1 MTQRLSPRSLMAA
14 TLCAV
19 LLLSGC
25 ANNSASNQSNYSQR
39 NDVEAVDATIEREV
53 ERALER
59 ADARLGDARIRANS
73 FNGAV
78 LLVGQVPSEELRDM
92 AGEVTGNL
100 RGVNEVHNELTVA
113 ARLPASQ
120 RLTDTWL
127 TTNVVSHLATNDHI
141 DSGKIKVTTENASVY
156 LMGIVTREESAQG
169 AEMSGHVGFP
179 VATDMAVYFCD
190 PGSPWQRGSN
200 ENTNGLLR
208 QYFPKGTDLSRHTP
222 AELQRVAEDLNE
234 RPRKTLDWDTPAE
247 RLHALLNAS

>member
-39 NDVEAVDATIEREV
+39 SNDVEAVDATIEREV
-53 ERALER
+53 QRALDR

-78 LLVGQVPSEELRDM
+78 LLVGQVPSEELRNM

-156 LMGIVTREESAQG
+156 LMGIVTREESDRIVNA
-169 AEMSGHVGFP
+169 ASAVGG
-179 VATDMAVYFCD
+179 V
-190 PGSPWQRGSN
+190 QRIVKVF
-200 ENTNGLLR
+200 E
-208 QYFPKGTDLSRHTP
+208 YID
-222 AELQRVAEDLNE
+222 
-234 RPRKTLDWDTPAE
+234 
-247 RLHALLNAS
+247 

>member
-39 NDVEAVDATIEREV
+39 SNDVEAVDATIEREV

-156 LMGIVTREESAQG
+156 LMGIVTREEADRIVNAASA
-169 AEMSGHVGFP
+169 VGG
-179 VATDMAVYFCD
+179 V
-190 PGSPWQRGSN
+190 QRIVKVF
-200 ENTNGLLR
+200 E
-208 QYFPKGTDLSRHTP
+208 YID
-222 AELQRVAEDLNE
+222 
-234 RPRKTLDWDTPAE
+234 
-247 RLHALLNAS
+247 